1 MRLIDA
7 DKAKAELLRIG
18 EGIDVYDEYFN
29 RNIAGIVGLL
39 WTVTKMYEIRPN
51 LSIVLM
57 LLMGTVCVVF
67 FVYFM
72 QRR

>member
-29 RNIAGIVGLL
+29 RNIAGIEGLL
-39 WTVTKMYEIRPN
+39 
-51 LSIVLM
+51 
-57 LLMGTVCVVF
+57 
-67 FVYFM
+67 
-72 QRR
+72 

>member
-39 WTVTKMYEIRPN
+39 WTVTKMYEIGPN
-51 LSIVLM
+51 LSMVLM
-57 LLMGTVCVVF
+57 AILTVVF
-67 FVYFM
+67 IAVFGYFGT
-72 QRR
+72 RR